1 VIALGVQYRL
11 APKFALRGGYNKGDN
26 PIPDERAFFT
36 VLTPAIFEDRYC
48 LGLGI
53 QASEIMNL
61 DVAFYHVNENEIT
74 GPFVGPTGP
83 VPGTSV
89 TTAME
94 MDSVVVTFNFA
105 LGQ

>member
-1 VIALGVQYRL
+1 
-11 APKFALRGGYNKGDN
+11 
-26 PIPDERAFFT
+26 
-36 VLTPAIFEDRYC
+36 
-48 LGLGI
+48 
-53 QASEIMNL
+53 MNL

-105 LGQ
+105 LGN